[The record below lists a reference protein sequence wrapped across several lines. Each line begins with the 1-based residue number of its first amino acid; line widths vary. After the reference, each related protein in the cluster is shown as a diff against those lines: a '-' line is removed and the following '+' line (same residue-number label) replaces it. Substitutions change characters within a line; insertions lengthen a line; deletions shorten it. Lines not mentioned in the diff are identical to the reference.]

1 MAARRAWVLNLDA
14 ELELAVPAHTP
25 SAGVRDALRTWV
37 PIVAASLLEE
47 GDVLVD
53 ESSEAGVAR
62 GLVGRAFCPTP
73 RAIALLRRAGAE
85 PEAHPP
91 VEVLRRVGSRAFCA
105 SLGPTLPG
113 AAFATT
119 WDEARAILEIAPGIG
134 DAWRVKRAFGMSG
147 RGQRVVRARSVSAAD
162 EGFVRAGL
170 ERGGVQI
177 EPNVTLEV
185 EYAMHGMIAE
195 AGGLRL
201 GRLVV
206 QRCDAR
212 GAWMATEPAD
222 APELEARLR
231 DEATAVARALHTAGY
246 FGPFGIDAFTY
257 RDGEGSIRLQPRSE
271 INARYTMGFAVGFN
285 GRARAP

>member
-1 MAARRAWVLNLDA
+1 M
-14 ELELAVPAHTP
+14 
-25 SAGVRDALRTWV
+25 